1 MMAFPSMEQL
11 AEEDLR
17 RQLGLAIQIL
27 EELPEKFRPASN
39 IADMREILAGEW
51 DGPDARA
58 TVLLVQA
65 VATALAFRTLT
76 VLNAPT
82 RRDSRNEPYMGGVEN
97 RIAEFQTLFELVK
110 LADAGV
116 LASYYAAACSGLT
129 AAQPEQHDSTQT

>member
-1 MMAFPSMEQL
+1 MMAIPPMDQL
-11 AEEDLR
+11 VQEDLR

-27 EELPEKFRPASN
+27 EELPDKFRPESN
-39 IADMREILAGEW
+39 IVDMREILAGGW
-51 DGPDARA
+51 DGPDARV

-82 RRDSRNEPYMGGVEN
+82 RRASRNEPYMGGLEN

-116 LASYYAAACSGLT
+116 LASYYAAACSGL
-129 AAQPEQHDSTQT
+129 AATQPEPHDSTQP

>member
-1 MMAFPSMEQL
+1 MMAFPPMEQL
-11 AEEDLR
+11 VEEDLR

-27 EELPEKFRPASN
+27 EELPDKFRPDSN
-39 IADMREILAGEW
+39 IADMREILAGQW
-51 DGPDARA
+51 DGPDARV

-76 VLNAPT
+76 VLNTPT
-82 RRDSRNEPYMGGVEN
+82 RRDSRNELYMGGLEN

-116 LASYYAAACSGLT
+116 LASYYAAGL
-129 AAQPEQHDSTQT
+129 AAPTPEQGETGG

>member
-1 MMAFPSMEQL
+1 MMALPPMEQL
-11 AEEDLR
+11 VEEDLR

-27 EELPEKFRPASN
+27 EELPDKFRPASN

-51 DGPDARA
+51 DGPDVRV

-76 VLNAPT
+76 VLNAT
-82 RRDSRNEPYMGGVEN
+82 RHDSRDEPYMGGLEN

-116 LASYYAAACSGLT
+116 LASYYAAACSGL
-129 AAQPEQHDSTQT
+129 AATQPEQHDSTQP

>member
-1 MMAFPSMEQL
+1 MMALPPMEQL
-11 AEEDLR
+11 VEEDLR

-27 EELPEKFRPASN
+27 EELPDKFRPASN

-51 DGPDARA
+51 DGPDVRV

-76 VLNAPT
+76 VLNTPT
-82 RRDSRNEPYMGGVEN
+82 RRDSRKEPYIGGLEN

-116 LASYYAAACSGLT
+116 LASYYAAACSGL
-129 AAQPEQHDSTQT
+129 AAATPELGETGG